1 MKKERVSPSDD
12 AVLDDLRD
20 ALRRYEGPGHVRLHP
35 RSKRLGRRVLVTVGA
50 TAVAACL
57 ALAGTTFLG
66 GGSKRDIAY
75 AATPPSLHYH
85 LTPGMPS
92 AHDLLLQ
99 LADKAAAQ
107 PDQTGRYDYIST
119 RGWIFSAFV
128 SKRRQA
134 QIVKDGGLLRGA
146 LSPESQRTWKAADG
160 TGQAINTPGH
170 GYLPTVGARSGRLL
184 FIVKGEGP
192 SPEQQYPLMKLP
204 KGTSAMRSL
213 LRDVSPLGAEALTAQ
228 AIAFLES
235 SQFVDPLSQA
245 TILRVL
251 ANESDV
257 TNAGTVTDRAG
268 RRGVAVSEMPPD
280 GKVRCT
286 LIFDP
291 TTGALLDFEGMLLD
305 SSVPVGELDYS
316 PSGPD
321 AKHPIPFHT
330 YPIYVHTPAV
340 TEYTV
345 WLKTGRVNELKP
357 NLFK

>member
-107 PDQTGRYDYIST
+107 PDQTGRYDY
-119 RGWIFSAFV
+119 V
-128 SKRRQA
+128 SIRSIELDR
-134 QIVKDGGLLRGA
+134 A
-146 LSPESQRTWKAADG
+146 LSEDQAMTVANGGVLPDSYHLYTRQYWVAADG
-160 TGQAINTPGH
+160 SGRVEDSGTPDTSGAKPAWWLNPPTE
-170 GYLPTVGARSGRLL
+170 LPTD
-184 FIVKGEGP
+184 
-192 SPEQQYPLMKLP
+192 
-204 KGTSAMRSL
+204 TSAMQSILKEIAPGGPRE
-213 LRDVSPLGAEALTAQ
+213 PTAQ
-228 AIAFLES
+228 EFGYLETQ
-235 SQFVDPLSQA
+235 QFVDPSSQA
-245 TILRVL
+245 AILRVL
-251 ANESDV
+251 ASESNV
-257 TNAGTVTDRAG
+257 TDAGTVTDRVG
-268 RRGVAVSEMPPD
+268 REGVAVNQLSSD
-280 GKVRCT
+280 GKFRFT

-291 TTGALLDFEGMLLD
+291 STGSLLDAEQTLLD
-305 SSVPVGELDYS
+305 PSEPVGTLTYS

-321 AKHPIPFHT
+321 DKHPIPFRD

-340 TEYTV
+340 TGYTV
-345 WLKTGRVNELKP
+345 WLKTGRVDSTDQTP
-357 NLFK
+357 